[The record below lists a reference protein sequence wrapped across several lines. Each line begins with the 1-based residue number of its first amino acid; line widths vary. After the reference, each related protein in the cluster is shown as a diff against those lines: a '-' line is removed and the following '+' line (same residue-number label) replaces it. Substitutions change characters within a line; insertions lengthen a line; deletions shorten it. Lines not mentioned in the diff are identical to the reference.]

1 MKTALPLAVLLLG
14 VLAPS
19 TSWAVASAELYSTQ
33 AYVYGRFEARIRYA
47 PGDGVISSF
56 FLWKEGSETSGT
68 FWNELDFEKMNAN
81 CRMQTNA
88 IFGDPEAGHEQSHTD
103 LGDLCGAYHDYG
115 FEWTPTYIAW
125 LFDGREIRRET
136 GSTATAFSQN
146 ATAGMTFHFNV
157 WPGNEN
163 FGGNFDASKLPT
175 RQYISWV
182 RYSSFSNG
190 SFQQQWQQDFQG
202 NTLPSGWA
210 VGSWESPLKLST
222 HNTANVGFASGI
234 AVLSLTADNATG
246 FSGTPPSDASGA
258 GGAMS
263 GTGGASGGIGGKTS
277 GGAGNLG
284 GTTSAGGSQNSSGG
298 AGAGG
303 SQSSSGG
310 AGVGGS
316 QNSSGGA
323 GVGGS
328 QNPSGGAQASG
339 GTNAAAGGSSA
350 SFGGASSGGAASSL
364 GGATGASGS
373 LGGSV
378 GSSLGGATNP
388 AYGGVSSHAGAP
400 ASGGSTANKG
410 SDSGCSCSAVP
421 AGSHAFVYEAF
432 GLGAMLVAV
441 RRRRRVA

>member
-1 MKTALPLAVLLLG
+1 MKTALPLAALLLG

-19 TSWAVASAELYSTQ
+19 TSWAVASAELYTTQ

-56 FLWKEGSETSGT
+56 FLWKEGSEMSGT

-88 IFGDPEAGHEQSHTD
+88 IFGNPEAGHEQAHTD

-136 GSTATAFSQN
+136 GATATAFSQN

-157 WPGNEN
+157 WPGNAN
-163 FGGNFDASKLPT
+163 FGGNFDSSILPT

-190 SFQQQWQQDFQG
+190 AFQQQWQQDFQG

-210 VGSWESPLKLST
+210 VGSWASPLNLST
-222 HNTANVGFASGI
+222 HNTANVSFANGI

-246 FSGTPPSDASGA
+246 FSGTPPSDTSGA
-258 GGAMS
+258 GGAMT
-263 GTGGASGGIGGKTS
+263 GAGGANGGMGGKTS

-298 AGAGG
+298 AGVGG
-303 SQSSSGG
+303 SQTSSGG

-323 GVGGS
+323 
-328 QNPSGGAQASG
+328 QASGGAGAAQG
-339 GTNAAAGGSSA
+339 GTNAAGGASA
-350 SFGGASSGGAASSL
+350 AFGGASSGGAASSS
-364 GGATGASGS
+364 GGATGAGGS

-378 GSSLGGATNP
+378 GSSLGGAINP
-388 AYGGVSSHAGAP
+388 AYGGASSQAGTS

-421 AGSHAFVYEAF
+421 AGSHAFAYEAF